1 MRISMQKLVKI
12 KTKTDKKNTKGRS
25 NVEKALIDSAAEL
38 VGVMGP
44 NQLSIRDIAEHANVN
59 HAQIHHYFGGKQGLL
74 EATYKQLAFEHIE
87 ELKRRNID
95 PINLPDEPMSDI
107 TDNYFKAL
115 IRAVL
120 DGHMD
125 LIRIQVNSNLSL
137 SKKSL
142 SLLADLKGTEKPTSE
157 MKAAVALGMVV
168 EFGLAAMKPYI
179 QEVLKISDKEMK
191 DFYKIFFKARS
202 LGIDEVKKNIK

>member
-1 MRISMQKLVKI
+1 MQKLVKI
-12 KTKTDKKNTKGRS
+12 NNKADKKNTKGRS

-125 LIRIQVNSNLSL
+125 LVRIQVNSNLSL

-142 SLLADLKGTEKPTSE
+142 SLLADSKGTEKPTSE

-179 QEVLKISDKEMK
+179 QEVLKISDQEMG
-191 DFYKIFFKARS
+191 DFYKIFYKARS
-202 LGIDEVKKNIK
+202 LGIDEVTKDIK